1 MTMKGDTGLVI
12 EEYLASTKET
22 ACEKCKEPITQGAL
36 AKNYFV
42 CPKCGKYNK
51 IPARAR
57 IELLTDDGSFK
68 ELWNE
73 ATTGNPIGFPDYE
86 EKRSRARATSHENE
100 GVICGTATVEGNECC
115 IYVMEPKFMMG
126 SMGTIVGDKIAA
138 LFEYAIEHR
147 LPVIGYAA
155 SGGARMQEGMLS
167 LMQMAKVSGAVKL
180 HSDEGLFYMVC
191 VTDPTT
197 GGVTASFAMLG
208 DVIIGEPG
216 ALVGFAGKRV
226 IEQVTGEK
234 LPEGFQSAEFQLENG
249 FLDAIVRRN
258 DQRSYIASMLKLHKP
273 ASGDDMLH
281 VRSHEQHLK
290 LRELVHRP
298 AINGGAVQKLMEMI
312 HN

>member
-1 MTMKGDTGLVI
+1 MVI
-12 EEYLASTKET
+12 EEYLASTKEV
-22 ACEKCKEPITQGAL
+22 ACEKCKEPIVQGAL

-57 IELLTDDGSFK
+57 IELLTDDGSFN
-68 ELWNE
+68 ELWGQ
-73 ATTGNPIGFPDYE
+73 AVAGNPLDFPDYE
-86 EKRSRARATSHENE
+86 EKSSKAKAVSHENE
-100 GVICGTATVEGNECC
+100 GVVCGTAAIEGNKCC
-115 IYVMEPKFMMG
+115 IYVMEPRFMMG
-126 SMGTIVGDKIAA
+126 SMGTVVGDKIAA
-138 LFEYAIEHR
+138 LFEYAIEYR

-226 IEQVTGEK
+226 VEQVTGEK

-249 FLDAIVRRN
+249 FLDDIVRRN
-258 DQRSYIASMLKLHKP
+258 YQRSYIASMLRIHRS
-273 ASGDDMLH
+273 ATEEDMLH
-281 VRSHEQHLK
+281 SKPHEQHLK
-290 LRELVHRP
+290 LHERIGRQ
-298 AINGGAVQKLMEMI
+298 AKNGGAVKRLLGMI

>member
-86 EKRSRARATSHENE
+86 EKSSRARAASHENE

-115 IYVMEPKFMMG
+115 FI
-126 SMGTIVGDKIAA
+126 
-138 LFEYAIEHR
+138 
-147 LPVIGYAA
+147 
-155 SGGARMQEGMLS
+155 
-167 LMQMAKVSGAVKL
+167 
-180 HSDEGLFYMVC
+180 
-191 VTDPTT
+191 
-197 GGVTASFAMLG
+197 
-208 DVIIGEPG
+208 
-216 ALVGFAGKRV
+216 
-226 IEQVTGEK
+226 
-234 LPEGFQSAEFQLENG
+234 
-249 FLDAIVRRN
+249 
-258 DQRSYIASMLKLHKP
+258 
-273 ASGDDMLH
+273 
-281 VRSHEQHLK
+281 
-290 LRELVHRP
+290 
-298 AINGGAVQKLMEMI
+298 
-312 HN
+312 

>member
-86 EKRSRARATSHENE
+86 EKSSRARATSHENE

-155 SGGARMQEGMLS
+155 SGGARMQEGM
-167 LMQMAKVSGAVKL
+167 
-180 HSDEGLFYMVC
+180 
-191 VTDPTT
+191 
-197 GGVTASFAMLG
+197 
-208 DVIIGEPG
+208 
-216 ALVGFAGKRV
+216 
-226 IEQVTGEK
+226 
-234 LPEGFQSAEFQLENG
+234 
-249 FLDAIVRRN
+249 
-258 DQRSYIASMLKLHKP
+258 
-273 ASGDDMLH
+273 
-281 VRSHEQHLK
+281 
-290 LRELVHRP
+290 
-298 AINGGAVQKLMEMI
+298 
-312 HN
+312 

>member
-1 MTMKGDTGLVI
+1 MVI

-86 EKRSRARATSHENE
+86 EKSSRARATSHENE
-100 GVICGTATVEGNECC
+100 
-115 IYVMEPKFMMG
+115 
-126 SMGTIVGDKIAA
+126 GTIVGDKIAA

>member
-1 MTMKGDTGLVI
+1 
-12 EEYLASTKET
+12 
-22 ACEKCKEPITQGAL
+22 
-36 AKNYFV
+36 
-42 CPKCGKYNK
+42 
-51 IPARAR
+51 
-57 IELLTDDGSFK
+57 
-68 ELWNE
+68 
-73 ATTGNPIGFPDYE
+73 
-86 EKRSRARATSHENE
+86 
-100 GVICGTATVEGNECC
+100 
-115 IYVMEPKFMMG
+115 MMG

-197 GGVTASFAMLG
+197 GGVTASFAVLG

>member
-1 MTMKGDTGLVI
+1 MVI
-12 EEYLASTKET
+12 EEYLASTKEVT
-22 ACEKCKEPITQGAL
+22 CEKCKEPIVQGAL

-57 IELLTDDGSFK
+57 VELITDDGSFK
-68 ELWNE
+68 ELWHE
-73 ATTGNPIGFPDYE
+73 VVTGNPIDFPEYE
-86 EKRSRARATSHENE
+86 EKSTKARDTSHENE
-100 GVICGTATVEGNECC
+100 GVICGTAKIKGTKCC

-138 LFEYAIEHR
+138 LFEYAIEHGF
-147 LPVIGYAA
+147 PVVGYAA

-167 LMQMAKVSGAVKL
+167 LMQMAKVSGAIKL
-180 HSDEGLFYMVC
+180 HNDAGLFYMVC

-226 IEQVTGEK
+226 IEQVTGET
-234 LPEGFQSAEFQLENG
+234 LPAGFQSAEFQLENG
-249 FLDAIVRRN
+249 FLDDIVRRN
-258 DQRSYIASMLKLHKP
+258 DQRDYIGAMLKIH
-273 ASGDDMLH
+273 SSDNESDMPRTRH
-281 VRSHEQHLK
+281 HELHLK
-290 LRELVHRP
+290 GHETDYKNF
-298 AINGGAVQKLMEMI
+298 ASNAVERLKEMI
-312 HN
+312 HS

>member
-86 EKRSRARATSHENE
+86 EKSSRARATSHENE

-180 HSDEGLFYMVC
+180 HSDEGLFTWYV
-191 VTDPTT
+191 
-197 GGVTASFAMLG
+197 
-208 DVIIGEPG
+208 
-216 ALVGFAGKRV
+216 
-226 IEQVTGEK
+226 
-234 LPEGFQSAEFQLENG
+234 
-249 FLDAIVRRN
+249 
-258 DQRSYIASMLKLHKP
+258 
-273 ASGDDMLH
+273 
-281 VRSHEQHLK
+281 
-290 LRELVHRP
+290 
-298 AINGGAVQKLMEMI
+298 
-312 HN
+312 